1 MFLLVPSTVFAQ
13 TPTTP
18 SPDPT
23 PVPSSA
29 PREAIEDIQKIRQ
42 AIQEKVKEKLSEIGQ
57 PTVFKKGIIGQISR
71 LNIPSSLEITLNGE
85 TTSTLLDP
93 EIVYIN
99 AKKSKSNL
107 TTLKVGD
114 QVLALGVYDPITQQ
128 LTAKRLIS
136 FNYEKDLPP
145 LPQTIYGTITD
156 MSQTANSV
164 FLSLT
169 PLNDKNQQY
178 QIVTD
183 TTTKYLDSVL
193 KSQSSVKFEVG
204 QKIIAITSKSEK
216 SQTSWKAIKIVLKTT
231 PTPTVPAP
239 SPSPTPANWQPTL
252 YW

>member
-1 MFLLVPSTVFAQ
+1 MTHVLILLILLLPSTVFAQ
-13 TPTTP
+13 SPPTPTSDPSLTP
-18 SPDPT
+18 T
-23 PVPSSA
+23 SA

-57 PTVFKKGIIGQISR
+57 PTSFKKAIIGQISR
-71 LNIPSSLEITLNGE
+71 LNVPSSLEISFNGE

-93 EIVYIN
+93 EIVFIN

-107 TTLKVGD
+107 STLKVGD

-136 FNYEKDLPP
+136 FNYEKDLSP

-156 MSQTANSV
+156 MSQSANSV

-183 TTTKYLDSVL
+183 TTTKYLDSAL
-193 KSQSSVKFEVG
+193 KAQTSLKFEVG
-204 QKIIAITSKSEK
+204 QKIIAIASKSEK
-216 SQTSWKAIKIVLKTT
+216 SQTSWKALKIVLKTT
-231 PTPTVPAP
+231 PTPAAPAP
-239 SPSPTPANWQPTL
+239 SPSPSPTN
-252 YW
+252 